1 MDVARYPLGVLPL
14 TVSVDGSA
22 ATLALRVDKKPTT
35 AHWVIEAE
43 STWLTADSKVFE
55 KPIVKV
61 AEDVNGEPSTRVV
74 SCILPLRSPHVGAL
88 HVVLVNSRPDDF
100 GIDLLQIEHLL
111 RIGSIVCGNFGG
123 ASLEAIQTRT
133 KLASLTAVTSVR
145 TAHIFAGKQLEVR
158 KAICLNVCRT
168 FH

>member
-1 MDVARYPLGVLPL
+1 MTIR
-14 TVSVDGSA
+14 A
-22 ATLALRVDKKPTT
+22 AFNLQETQL
-35 AHWVIEAE
+35 E
-43 STWLTADSKVFE
+43 
-55 KPIVKV
+55 
-61 AEDVNGEPSTRVV
+61 G
-74 SCILPLRSPHVGAL
+74 ILPLRRPHVGAL
-88 HVVLVNSRPDDF
+88 HVVLVNSRPDHF
-100 GIDLLQIEHLL
+100 GIDLLQIEERL